1 MSFNRW
7 IWLMA
12 WRDSRASRRKLF
24 LFSCSIVLGIA
35 ALVSITS
42 LGHNL
47 EIAVAEQAK
56 SLLAA
61 DLVVTSRQPLS
72 ERAEQMIE
80 GLGGEQAREISF
92 SSMALF
98 PNSEGTRLV
107 QIRGLTE
114 GFPFYGAFETFPTNA
129 VEIFRNLPGAL
140 VEESLMKQF
149 NAKVGD
155 PIKLG
160 ELILPIAGILQKIP
174 GEAMVFT
181 TIAPRVYI
189 PATEIPKTKLIKAES
204 LAKFKV
210 FIKYP
215 PATLVEEFV
224 KKRRAPFKELRLEL
238 ETVEDRKR
246 DLGKS
251 MNHLQTFLSLGG
263 FIALLLGGVGVASAI
278 HVHVKEKVPS
288 VAVLRCLG
296 ASANQTLQ
304 IYVAQGMALG
314 LLGAI
319 MGGILGVVIQF
330 FLPRVIQD
338 FVALEIQYSIAWVS
352 VLGAMGAGFVIC
364 VLFALVPI
372 LPLRRVSPLAVL
384 RATTAVSHHRDP
396 LQWFLFGIMGLG
408 ITGFSLWQSTRWYH
422 GLAFTGGILVA
433 FGLLALVAKLL
444 ISLARR
450 AITPSWPYVWR
461 QGFANLHRPNN
472 RTLLLML
479 SLGLG
484 TFLLLTMYL
493 VQHTLLIDLLPAG
506 KGRQPNTVL
515 FDIQTDQISD
525 VENLLKNRQMEVLQ
539 QAPVVTMRLA
549 SVKGRAIR
557 DLLKEPD
564 HRRVPNWVLRRE
576 FRSTWRDQLVD
587 SEESVVGVW
596 PSQKIRD
603 SIPIS
608 LEEGI
613 AKDLAVTLG
622 DDLEFDVQG
631 VSIATHVA
639 HLRKVDWKRM
649 APNFFVVFPSKTLEA
664 APAFHIITTRSNTP
678 EAGAEMQHAL
688 VKNYPNIS
696 LIDLTLVLKTVDTV
710 VSKVSVAVRFMASF
724 ILGTGLLVLISAI
737 LTGRYQR
744 MQESILLRTLGAS
757 RWQVLQIL
765 LIEYFLLGFC
775 ASLTGVV
782 LALGGAGAL
791 VFYLFKLPFHPP
803 LLAPFVTMACICL
816 TTMTTGLIMSWGVM
830 NRPPLEILRGE

>member
-80 GLGGEQAREISF
+80 GLGGEQAREVSF

-129 VEIFRNLPGAL
+129 GEIFRNLPGAL

-160 ELILPIAGILQKIP
+160 ELILPIVGILQKIP

-396 LQWFLFGIMGLG
+396 LQWLLFGIMGLG

-765 LIEYFLLGFC
+765 VIEYFLLGFC

>member
-215 PATLVEEFV
+215 PTTLVEEFV